1 MAVHQLVHIQ
11 AIARGGGDASGG
23 GVGLFQ
29 QPQFRQVGHLISDG
43 GGGHIQP
50 GLLGHDLRAHRLG
63 GLDIGLYNG
72 LQYSLFPFCQFHC
85 AAVPFAFVS

>member
-1 MAVHQLVHIQ
+1 M
-11 AIARGGGDASGG
+11 SGG

-29 QPQFRQVGHLISDG
+29 QPQFRQVCHLISDG
-43 GGGHIQP
+43 GGGYIQP

-72 LQYSLFPFCQFHC
+72 LQYSLFTFCQFHC